1 MQSQLSLVVRD
12 KVMREQSYLIVNPL
26 EDKNVIECFYHFG
39 GNDAFPLYLDSEF
52 DAQKEIGPWLLPN
65 PTDDFLFYFQGQP
78 SGFVIYYSDNIDTQI
93 QHWKSLTFA
102 GLDGELVLFR
112 YYDRMVLEP
121 MLSAFSQIELSTFLG
136 TANRIKI
143 ISNDIPV
150 SFKNSAPRLTHQL
163 EPWWRIEKHH
173 SQYSLKRHAWI
184 VERLAWQRF
193 PELMKTVYNLNFD
206 IQLKL
211 IGFLKQGRSYQL
223 SNEELEAYSMVQL
236 AKDTQW
242 EEQTVFDSW
251 YLDDK
256 QINMVKKA
264 GKLAMSNAL
273 QQGSEI

>member
-1 MQSQLSLVVRD
+1 
-12 KVMREQSYLIVNPL
+12 MREQSYLIVNPL
-26 EDKNVIECFYHFG
+26 EDKDVIERFYHFG
-39 GNDAFPLYLDSEF
+39 GNDAYPLYLDSEF
-52 DAQKEIGPWLLPN
+52 DAQKEIGPWLLPY
-65 PTDDFLFYFQGQP
+65 PSKDFLAYFAKKP
-78 SGFVIYYSDNIDTQI
+78 SGFHIYFLDDIETHR

-143 ISNDIPV
+143 ISNDISV
-150 SFKNSAPRLTHQL
+150 SFKNSAPRLIHQL

-211 IGFLKQGRSYQL
+211 IGFLKQGISYQL

-236 AKDTQW
+236 AKNTQW
-242 EEQTVFDSW
+242 EDQIVFDAW
-251 YLDDK
+251 YMDDG

-264 GKLAMSNAL
+264 AKLAIGNAL